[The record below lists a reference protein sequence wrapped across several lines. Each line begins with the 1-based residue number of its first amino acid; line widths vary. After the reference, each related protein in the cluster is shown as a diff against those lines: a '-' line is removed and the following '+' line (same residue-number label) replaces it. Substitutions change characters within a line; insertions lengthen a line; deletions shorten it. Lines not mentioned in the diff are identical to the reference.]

1 MGTRPGNPQTFS
13 AGAQNAGTV
22 PEISNHNEATGITSH
37 NLLLG
42 QAASDGGKKKV
53 DIRVK
58 SS

>member
-1 MGTRPGNPQTFS
+1 MRPRNPQAFS
-13 AGAQNAGTV
+13 AGVQNAGTV
-22 PEISNHNEATGITSH
+22 PEISDHNEATGITSH

-53 DIRVK
+53 EVIVR